1 MKKILEKFEKF
12 DYDYYEKL
20 NDSWPPKNAVQL
32 MKDLAIGQEHFR
44 EHFLVLVNHQEF
56 MNQFV
61 DYSSVEE
68 FNAFFSF
75 SFRVKE
81 SVYDNLESFQSYEF
95 AELFKVFF
103 LKLANRNNKL
113 QEASLQARMLNDNEY
128 FNQYCK
134 EVELIG
140 LMTNEI
146 SNESTRY
153 SYLLSNKPLLDNVF
167 KEINKSY
174 GDFSYQ
180 TAFGLKILSS
190 SGLSEHVKNIGY
202 GKFIDLLN
210 QPVSVK
216 NKLEHLIECF
226 KIGERLDDSDISF
239 KQNLLSS
246 IIEKSKASSIS
257 NPLVSV
263 FDGGTLSNGLMMFVA
278 AILRNDSNLRLDY
291 KIIKYFSHIKEFLN
305 EHKIDLLLHNNFNIH
320 HRVCSFLKVALIEV
334 GEMKKACEFKYDLR
348 MYDICLLF
356 RNNFDGAIP
365 KNPQYE
371 SFILEYFN
379 KITTNHKQNVIEI
392 ILINL
397 LQDAFK
403 PHSLSSLNNNFN
415 KLMLKTPGYCMDFI
429 IDVGNVTYDSD
440 YKFVVN
446 LLPKFLEHKDV
457 DVLSILSQEKFSELS
472 NENIDAFLKIHDKDS
487 ALPSY
492 INLEDRLT
500 FVLEFIK
507 QTRIN
512 ALNSKQIINISQEMG

>member
-1 MKKILEKFEKF
+1 MPEF

-103 LKLANRNNKL
+103 LKLANRNNRL

-190 SGLSEHVKNIGY
+190 SGLSEHVKIY
-202 GKFIDLLN
+202 
-210 QPVSVK
+210 
-216 NKLEHLIECF
+216 
-226 KIGERLDDSDISF
+226 
-239 KQNLLSS
+239 
-246 IIEKSKASSIS
+246 
-257 NPLVSV
+257 
-263 FDGGTLSNGLMMFVA
+263 
-278 AILRNDSNLRLDY
+278 
-291 KIIKYFSHIKEFLN
+291 
-305 EHKIDLLLHNNFNIH
+305 
-320 HRVCSFLKVALIEV
+320 
-334 GEMKKACEFKYDLR
+334 
-348 MYDICLLF
+348 
-356 RNNFDGAIP
+356 
-365 KNPQYE
+365 
-371 SFILEYFN
+371 
-379 KITTNHKQNVIEI
+379 
-392 ILINL
+392 
-397 LQDAFK
+397 
-403 PHSLSSLNNNFN
+403 
-415 KLMLKTPGYCMDFI
+415 
-429 IDVGNVTYDSD
+429 
-440 YKFVVN
+440 
-446 LLPKFLEHKDV
+446 
-457 DVLSILSQEKFSELS
+457 
-472 NENIDAFLKIHDKDS
+472 
-487 ALPSY
+487 
-492 INLEDRLT
+492 
-500 FVLEFIK
+500 
-507 QTRIN
+507 
-512 ALNSKQIINISQEMG
+512 